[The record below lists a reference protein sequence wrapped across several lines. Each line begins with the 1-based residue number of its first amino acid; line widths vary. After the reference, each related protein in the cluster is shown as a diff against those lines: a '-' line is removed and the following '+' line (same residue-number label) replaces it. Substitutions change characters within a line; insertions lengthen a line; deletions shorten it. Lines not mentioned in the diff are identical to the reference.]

1 MREKAVGHRETKKG
15 QPLPARPSRMRWAV
29 GGALLVIGIVAGW
42 WISGG
47 PDAWGD
53 RPRLIV
59 DREVVD
65 LGDLPF
71 GAPARVVFT
80 LTNAGPG
87 TLKLAGVPRV
97 EAVKGC

>member
-1 MREKAVGHRETKKG
+1 MKKRKS
-15 QPLPARPSRMRWAV
+15 QPIPARPSRMRWVVVGAV
-29 GGALLVIGIVAGW
+29 LVVGIGAGW
-42 WISGG
+42 WMLEGR
-47 PDAWGD
+47 DAWGE

-71 GAPARVVFT
+71 DAPARVVFT

-87 TLKLAGVPRV
+87 ILKLAGVPRV

>member
-1 MREKAVGHRETKKG
+1 MKKKKG
-15 QPLPARPSRMRWAV
+15 QPLPARHSRMRWVVVSAV
-29 GGALLVIGIVAGW
+29 LVVGIGAGW

-53 RPRLIV
+53 RPRLVV

-71 GAPARVVFT
+71 DAPARVVFM

>member
-1 MREKAVGHRETKKG
+1 MKKKKG
-15 QPLPARPSRMRWAV
+15 QPLPARHSRIRWVVVSAV
-29 GGALLVIGIVAGW
+29 LVVGIGAGW

-53 RPRLIV
+53 QPRLVV

-71 GAPARVVFT
+71 DAPARVVFT